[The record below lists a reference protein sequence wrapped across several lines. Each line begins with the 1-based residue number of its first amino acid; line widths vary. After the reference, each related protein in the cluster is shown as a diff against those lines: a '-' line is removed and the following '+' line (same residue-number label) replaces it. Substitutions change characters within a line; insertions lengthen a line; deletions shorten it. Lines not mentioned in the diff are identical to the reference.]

1 VNPRGTPQRI
11 RRGQLAD
18 QGTHV
23 RRYAWTPR
31 AASAFPGPEQSKTA
45 SMPRHDVSGVTMCT
59 AVRQPRQ
66 ACASEAH
73 RRRSADVRRRR
84 GRRDRLTTANRCRSA
99 MISRCS
105 EARDRTTNRSEWS
118 SETTTDDTTSG
129 YRRTPATSID
139 ATCTEFSVATGCSAF
154 HALNSFSS
162 CLSFWRSPIAMR
174 TSPASSRT
182 SACGLN
188 CIVPLC
194 RRTAST
200 ITP

>member
-1 VNPRGTPQRI
+1 MNPRGTPQRI

-31 AASAFPGPEQSKTA
+31 AFQVQNSRK
-45 SMPRHDVSGVTMCT
+45 PRRCHVTTVSGVTMCT
-59 AVRQPRQ
+59 AVRQRRQ
-66 ACASEAH
+66 ACASETH

-84 GRRDRLTTANRCRSA
+84 GRRDRLTTANWCRSA

-118 SETTTDDTTSG
+118 GETTTDDTTSG

-139 ATCTEFSVATGCSAF
+139 ATCTEFSVANTT
-154 HALNSFSS
+154 SFPFGVGARYHRTRARAAH
-162 CLSFWRSPIAMR
+162 CWIA
-174 TSPASSRT
+174 PF
-182 SACGLN
+182 C
-188 CIVPLC
+188 
-194 RRTAST
+194 
-200 ITP
+200 